1 MLTRYLYNV
10 FFSLSAQAASD
21 TTSGGGAP
29 WPALYLARAPE
40 SDPDTRTSDSQ
51 SSDLRLL
58 GIRQMMELMTDLNI
72 GLTCVTALHSTAL
85 QRNCN
90 CTHEKRK

>member
-1 MLTRYLYNV
+1 MLTLYLYNV
-10 FFSLSAQAASD
+10 FFSLSAPAAGD

-51 SSDLRLL
+51 SPDLRLL
-58 GIRQMMELMTDLNI
+58 SIRQMMERITDLNI
-72 GLTCVTALHSTAL
+72 GLVLLHCSATAG
-85 QRNCN
+85 
-90 CTHEKRK
+90 E